1 MQAEVTFQA
10 DDVIEIAGCVCEISA
25 RVENEFAEAGEGF
38 ARMLGEL
45 GDHMVKVWW
54 ARECGADEPLDLEV
68 SARGLQGDRREV
80 LEENLARLESLAAD
94 VADDPPWCA
103 VLETVAEAVRSE
115 LKKRNEY
122 SH

>member
-25 RVENEFAEAGEGF
+25 RIETEFAEAGEGLY
-38 ARMLGEL
+38 RMLGKL

-54 ARECGADEPLDLEV
+54 ARECGAEVPLDFQV
-68 SARGLQGDRREV
+68 SARSLRGDRREV

-94 VADDPPWCA
+94 VSDDPPWQA
-103 VLETVAEAVRSE
+103 VLEVIADAVRRE
-115 LKKRNEY
+115 LKSRDEY
-122 SH
+122 LH